1 LLNDYELVKVE
12 TMLAKAVQISVGQ
25 SGVALD
31 EEGLVWVWGSN

>member
-1 LLNDYELVKVE
+1 MKHFEVVKVE
-12 TMLAKAVQISVGQ
+12 TMLAKAVQISVGR